1 MAKFMQ
7 ILFVAF
13 LAIALVSAE
22 PKRFQGKRRFL
33 ARQEVAEEAVTP
45 YPSADELKPEVP
57 FNEAE
62 AAEEQTPNQPDEVY
76 GPPEQD
82 VPVETDDVVPTEDEE
97 AVAVAEEE
105 EAVAA
110 EEAAAEEAAA
120 EEAAVEEEEAV
131 ESARLTA
138 RRAGARKSAARPA
151 KLRKAAPAR
160 LQLQRQFVP
169 QPIFYYI
176 TQ

>member
-22 PKRFQGKRRFL
+22 APRRRFQGRRNRFL

-62 AAEEQTPNQPDEVY
+62 APEQITPNQPDEVY

-82 VPVETDDVVPTEDEE
+82 LPAETDDIVPTAEEEEEE

-110 EEAAAEEAAA
+110 EEAAAA
-120 EEAAVEEEEAV
+120 EEEEAV

-138 RRAGARKSAARPA
+138 RRAGARRFAARPA

-160 LQLQRQFVP
+160 LQRPFVA
-169 QPIFYYI
+169 QPVFFYVA
-176 TQ
+176 Q